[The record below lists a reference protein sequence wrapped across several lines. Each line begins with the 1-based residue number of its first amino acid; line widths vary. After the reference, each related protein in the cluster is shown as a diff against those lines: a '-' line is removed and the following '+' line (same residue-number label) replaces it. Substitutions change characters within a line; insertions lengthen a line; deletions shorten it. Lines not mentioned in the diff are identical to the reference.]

1 MYFAQM
7 LRTAARTRAKAA
19 KGLPPGPWADAM
31 RREEIEYLSGRVARS
46 AGGGNMPDAKAVPA
60 AKSISRASR
69 LGMPPFG
76 AELGY
81 TMLALFSFAAALY
94 ALRLAGIGAGL
105 IPSPHLVTSNPAA
118 MGSAPAEL
126 AWGPVVLACL
136 VAAGL
141 IWVSVRM
148 LNKSSNLATVRQL
161 VALTEEL
168 DISDGIKLE
177 VIVAAAGIEFQR
189 VAPKPMARPPDDDAV
204 RAAVAGNWVLKRF
217 QEGASVVSVPKSLA
231 TSERLQTAFG
241 SPSDPPIQILHN
253 NPDLQDAG
261 RVS

>member
-1 MYFAQM
+1 
-7 LRTAARTRAKAA
+7 
-19 KGLPPGPWADAM
+19 
-31 RREEIEYLSGRVARS
+31 
-46 AGGGNMPDAKAVPA
+46 MPDTEAVPA

-69 LGMPPFG
+69 LGRSPSG

-81 TMLALFSFAAALY
+81 TLLALFSFAAALY
-94 ALRLAGIGAGL
+94 ALWLASISAGL
-105 IPSPHLVTSNPAA
+105 VPSPQLVASNPAT
-118 MGSAPAEL
+118 MGSAP

-141 IWVSVRM
+141 IWVSVSM
-148 LNKSSNLATVRQL
+148 LSKSSYLATLRHL
-161 VALTEEL
+161 FALTEEL

-189 VAPKPMARPPDDDAV
+189 VSPRLMARPPDDGAV

-217 QEGASVVSVPKSLA
+217 QEGASVVAVPKSLA

-241 SPSDPPIQILHN
+241 PPGDPPIQILHN
-253 NPDLQDAG
+253 DVDLRDAG
-261 RVS
+261 SVS